1 MYIKNITMDNLYQ
14 PMSQQN
20 KFFYQNTRNQGA
32 PNPENIKQM
41 YTGFNNF
48 QTAYNSLPTIPFNG
62 VQPKSIF
69 SNNGFINDGNLLH
82 NDLYKNVLNEEIR
95 EYSVLIDSKD
105 RNYQVYPDPFKYE
118 VKFNPL
124 HSIKERINGKMVTNE
139 VPNPIINESFK
150 NVRYIKLEE
159 IVFPYF
165 YKIKS
170 VNEKMDGEIVQT
182 WAVNTNIK
190 TTDNLYNVL
199 VIDEFKDITSN
210 CRSTND
216 VLSDSFAAI
225 YFNTQIND
233 THYVATTS
241 NGYKVF
247 QQDQLYE
254 IKNMHI
260 SFIDPYGSPL
270 RCDRLDPLIKSNM
283 ECKCDDYN
291 NSTCFRHNLRHPLN
305 PIFQH
310 HLHFKVGV
318 VEPRLSKVTF
328 N

>member
-124 HSIKERINGKMVTNE
+124 HSIKERIN
-139 VPNPIINESFK
+139 
-150 NVRYIKLEE
+150 
-159 IVFPYF
+159 
-165 YKIKS
+165 
-170 VNEKMDGEIVQT
+170 EKMDGEIVQT

-190 TTDNLYNVL
+190 TTGNLYNVL